1 VPLGIREK
9 VPLGIREKVPLGIR
23 EKVPHQ
29 DEPYFLVQ
37 GQVTMARVPVDVI
50 GPTNGPMG

>member
-37 GQVTMARVPVDVI
+37 GQVTMA
-50 GPTNGPMG
+50 